1 MENPAQKRMKFAT
14 KDALVLTFHNG
25 ESGAENNRQQPRLAF
40 YVDDEAEKLAFI
52 EWFVDH
58 AQSDQFRSTT
68 AFDAHVVRHP
78 DAKFVLLFEAHYS
91 HREKDERIFP
101 IGSDADKL
109 ALFELIVT
117 GELDKQ
123 MGVTLGLM
131 QEMSASLNTTES
143 FLGYLSVLP
152 GMVDHM
158 DNMKTNIAISTDA
171 MGCSAIFG
179 GGSKPECQA

>member
-1 MENPAQKRMKFAT
+1 MPDLERVGTMSTEKELLRQIRDAVNPGQRRQNQVAMLQAGLSVAGIVVLIVFVGLMYGTLEST
-14 KDALVLTFHNG
+14 K
-25 ESGAENNRQQPRLAF
+25 
-40 YVDDEAEKLAFI
+40 K
-52 EWFVDH
+52 
-58 AQSDQFRSTT
+58 
-68 AFDAHVVRHP
+68 
-78 DAKFVLLFEAHYS
+78 
-91 HREKDERIFP
+91 
-101 IGSDADKL
+101 
-109 ALFELIVT
+109 VT
-117 GELDKQ
+117 GELDEQ
-123 MGVTLGLM
+123 MNVTLGLM

>member
-1 MENPAQKRMKFAT
+1 MGPDLERVGTMST
-14 KDALVLTFHNG
+14 KKELLRQIRDAVMQAGLSVAG
-25 ESGAENNRQQPRLAF
+25 
-40 YVDDEAEKLAFI
+40 I
-52 EWFVDH
+52 
-58 AQSDQFRSTT
+58 
-68 AFDAHVVRHP
+68 VV
-78 DAKFVLLFEAHYS
+78 
-91 HREKDERIFP
+91 
-101 IGSDADKL
+101 
-109 ALFELIVT
+109 LIVFVGLMYGTLESAKKVT
-117 GELDKQ
+117 GQLDEQ
-123 MGVTLGLM
+123 MQITLGLM